1 MLVFVNEDVFLSFFL
16 QSDAEKARRSRKF
29 FEKLVKGDFK
39 AFTTS
44 QVLLCLAD
52 KLEKENWKREE
63 IATNLQLI
71 LSTPNLKIN
80 YRELLFSALKTYL
93 ENKVSFFTAYH
104 AEVMKRM
111 KTNIYA
117 SEKKDFQKF
126 KNLTKW
132 SEAR

>member
-16 QSDAEKARRSRKF
+16 QSDTEKARRSQRF

-93 ENKVSFFTAYH
+93 ESQVSFFTAYH
-104 AEVMKRM
+104 IEVMKRM
-111 KTNIYA
+111 KTNVYA
-117 SEKKDFQKF
+117 SEKKDFWKF
-126 KNLTKW
+126 KNLKKW
-132 SEAR
+132 SEAK